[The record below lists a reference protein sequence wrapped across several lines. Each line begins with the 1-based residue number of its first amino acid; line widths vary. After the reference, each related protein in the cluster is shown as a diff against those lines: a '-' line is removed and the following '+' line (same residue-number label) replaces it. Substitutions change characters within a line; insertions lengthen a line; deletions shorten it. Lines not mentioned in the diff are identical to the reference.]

1 MIVISNSS
9 PINYLVL
16 LDEVEILPALYERVI
31 IPQAVSDELQDTDT
45 PAAVREW
52 VATRPRWLEVRQP
65 SVPLDA
71 APKTLHP
78 GERDTIA
85 LGQELRADVLIMDE
99 RQGRREAQRRK
110 LLVIGTLGVLDKA
123 AKRGLI
129 DLPQVIARLQQ
140 TTFYASPERF
150 RTLLERDA
158 DRKRSSGERGPV

>member
-1 MIVISNSS
+1 MNFK
-9 PINYLVL
+9 
-16 LDEVEILPALYERVI
+16 ILTRLP
-31 IPQAVSDELQDTDT
+31 P
-45 PAAVREW
+45 VREW

-78 GERDTIA
+78 GERGTIA
-85 LGQELRADVLIMDE
+85 LGQELRADLLIMDE

-129 DLPQVIARLQQ
+129 DLPQVIARLQHNLLRIPGTLPN
-140 TTFYASPERF
+140 TT
-150 RTLLERDA
+150 
-158 DRKRSSGERGPV
+158 